1 MGRFHPIDGQFLS
14 GNGKQITVDG
24 NVLHEHGTAAQWW
37 FDHELN
43 LWTALAQINDGG
55 EAWRVATY
63 RNGSWVTVLPHG
75 ANEIQAGGDLYLA
88 MFNGQPFSNVPL
100 EPGMVIPP
108 THGEGRG
115 YGAPDSTIAVRP
127 GAELPG
133 LILRRRHAEE
143 GFTVPGVSFAP
154 MNVDVIN
161 RDQVTCDDGA
171 GRLVGFGMKLGELL
185 PRPARIRYRVV
196 DQQPWVTY
204 YTAQHELYV
213 SHPVNDLEHGRVIPD
228 RTCYHHDVG
237 FRGGRLFFGASSGK
251 QELPN
256 ENILHDILDLDVTNL
271 RELDGGHPDE
281 PPVVAIG
288 RDCYVCW
295 FEHEAPPANQE
306 HHPPGNALLRIYGH
320 PHFAQVATLDGRQV
334 FNTAGLGPAETVE
347 GIEATVAASP
357 LPCYVYWDANGWPR
371 WPQVRTQDFLDVR
384 AYWTPGMSLAALE
397 ADVRAR
403 LTAAP
408 TGPWLS
414 LTCQCFN
421 NPGAS
426 ADLQALVPMYSRV
439 VRDHPLIR
447 MVVIFNDAG
456 RGNTGLAGNPDVRP
470 LWDQFFAGVT
480 GLPDSG
486 TEPPTMNLPAAVQ
499 ASISRFVAKFP
510 IPQGLPPGDAAKE
523 AMRPY
528 MRQVAEQVAHDVD
541 PSYGC
546 KSTGPG
552 GNQSPDALAQPRS
565 GSSLLWIWDIFVG
578 TGTGNPQLNLD
589 AESEPDHLSGQHFI
603 PVTPTDHVGGDTPD
617 PPDPPTGSL
626 NVLIHD
632 YDKTV
637 RRSDPKGMLIRFE
650 VESDQPV
657 IEVTLDLVE
666 DGEPEIPIGFKA
678 ARAQDGRYVRALAF
692 KPTVNGDFTLRV
704 SAKDATGRTGSTDG
718 PEPVHVTV

>member
-14 GNGKQITVDG
+14 GNGGAISVDG
-24 NVLHEHGTAAQWW
+24 NVLHEKGSAAQWW

-63 RNGSWVTVLPHG
+63 RNGSWVTILPHG
-75 ANEIQAGGDLYLA
+75 ANEIQTGGDLYLA

-127 GAELPG
+127 WAELPG

-171 GRLVGFGMKLGELL
+171 GRFVGFGMKLGELL

-213 SHPVNDLEHGRVIPD
+213 SHPVNDLEHGRIIPD
-228 RTCYHHDVG
+228 RICFHHDVG
-237 FRGGRLFFGASSGK
+237 FRGGRLFFGASRGK

-271 RELDGGHPDE
+271 RDLDGGHPDE
-281 PPVVAIG
+281 PVVAIG

-306 HHPPGNALLRIYGH
+306 HHPPGNALLRIYAH
-320 PHFAQVATLDGRQV
+320 SNFAQIATLDGQQV

-371 WPQVRTQDFLDVR
+371 WPQVRPQDFVDVR
-384 AYWTPGMSLAALE
+384 AYWTPGLSLAALE

-403 LTAAP
+403 LAAAP
-408 TGPWLS
+408 AGPWLS

-439 VRDHPLIR
+439 VRDNPRIR
-447 MVVIFNDAG
+447 MVVVFNDAG

-470 LWDQFFAGVT
+470 LWEQLFAGVT
-480 GLPDSG
+480 GIPDSG
-486 TEPPTMNLPAAVQ
+486 EPPVSIRVPFTSEEKALLDQMAVKYADLRTGDDDARREFTKMNAQTLKA
-499 ASISRFVAKFP
+499 RFGKGWGNKNAGGGR
-510 IPQGLPPGDAAKE
+510 PQSK
-523 AMRPY
+523 
-528 MRQVAEQVAHDVD
+528 
-541 PSYGC
+541 
-546 KSTGPG
+546 
-552 GNQSPDALAQPRS
+552 DALARWVFEDGSEAPEGQGLVVFADTINGATREMMYPDMTPLRDEPGDQVYMSVDPKDWLNDQPQ
-565 GSSLLWIWDIFVG
+565 
-578 TGTGNPQLNLD
+578 P
-589 AESEPDHLSGQHFI
+589 
-603 PVTPTDHVGGDTPD
+603 
-617 PPDPPTGSL
+617 GSL
-626 NVLIHD
+626 NVLILD

-666 DGEPEIPIGFKA
+666 DGEPEIPITFKA
-678 ARAQDGRYVRALAF
+678 ARSQDGRYVRALAF

-704 SAKDATGRTGSTDG
+704 SAKDAAGRTGSTDG
-718 PEPVHVTV
+718 PEPVHVSP

>member
-154 MNVDVIN
+154 MNVDVIS

-171 GRLVGFGMKLGELL
+171 GRFVGFGMKLGELL

-486 TEPPTMNLPAAVQ
+486 TEPDMDISQEELDHLLRDQTDVIEGVKHDYPNLHGADITDQ
-499 ASISRFVAKFP
+499 SIHRLNKRNNTNRYGRKA
-510 IPQGLPPGDAAKE
+510 
-523 AMRPY
+523 
-528 MRQVAEQVAHDVD
+528 RQ
-541 PSYGC
+541 PN
-546 KSTGPG
+546 G
-552 GNQSPDALAQPRS
+552 GNPNEDVVTIRLKDDDYSQKKLIDVLIDGGGADKPTWQVKPANEEPGNGYWTPAVHPDR
-565 GSSLLWIWDIFVG
+565 
-578 TGTGNPQLNLD
+578 D
-589 AESEPDHLSGQHFI
+589 AE
-603 PVTPTDHVGGDTPD
+603 V

-626 NVLIHD
+626 NVLILD

-666 DGEPEIPIGFKA
+666 DGEPEIPIAFKA

-704 SAKDATGRTGSTDG
+704 SAKDAAGRTGSADG
-718 PEPVHVTV
+718 PVPVHVSP